1 MVETLAQPGA
11 VPCHRILPKMGHFSL
26 RMMLR
31 TRSGGFNIN
40 FEIGRSRDL
49 KSRNTKSHVGLLVR
63 RAVLIDAALIVF
75 TAALCSVLHPF
86 SVAFSRR
93 DTYGRLKYSGV

>member
-31 TRSGGFNIN
+31 TRSGGPNIN
-40 FEIGRSRDL
+40 FEIGRFRYL
-49 KSRNTKSHVGLLVR
+49 KSRNPKSQIRLLVR

-75 TAALCSVLHPF
+75 SVAPCCVLHRF
-86 SVAFSRR
+86 SRAVSRR
-93 DTYGRLKYSGV
+93 DMYGRLP